1 MSFSLYELLLII
13 GITQGIITSTLLI
26 FSGQNQPYQRL
37 LGLAV
42 LIFSLVN
49 FRALI
54 NSMGW
59 SQLSYFRYAPLGL
72 ELFLPPLIYLYM
84 LLLTRDN
91 KLFNL
96 KTWLHFLPA
105 MLVLCF
111 DLLIYSMTLF
121 EPNIQYKDQLAES
134 FYYVAFNN
142 FEDYFILLSTW
153 IYTLIGWQKI
163 SAYLKWSLPFQ
174 SSQRDLLVLWLR
186 QVLTWMVVLAVFLL
200 VNQLLDFFS
209 ISDQSKWTRWQWFNV
224 FLACTTYYLGFLG
237 YRHKGSRLYDAKKYL
252 DNRAKKFSKT
262 GHEHL
267 VISLRYLMKVE
278 KIYLDSEI
286 NLKVLASELNVSS
299 EDLSFVINQK
309 LNTTFRDLINWYR
322 VEAVK
327 TQLTK
332 EQDMSGSILD
342 LALMM
347 GFNSQASFYRAFNKF
362 VGMTPKVF
370 LESLKQ

>member
-1 MSFSLYELLLII
+1 
-13 GITQGIITSTLLI
+13 
-26 FSGQNQPYQRL
+26 
-37 LGLAV
+37 
-42 LIFSLVN
+42 
-49 FRALI
+49 
-54 NSMGW
+54 
-59 SQLSYFRYAPLGL
+59 
-72 ELFLPPLIYLYM
+72 M

-91 KLFNL
+91 KPFNL

-121 EPNIQYKDQLAES
+121 ESNIQYKDQLAES

-142 FEDYFILLSTW
+142 FEDYLILLSTW

-163 SAYLKWSLPFQ
+163 SAYLKWSQPFQ
-174 SSQRDLLVLWLR
+174 SSQHDVLVLWLK
-186 QVLTWMVVLAVFLL
+186 QILIWMMVLAVFLL
-200 VNQLLDFFS
+200 VNQLLDLFS
-209 ISDQSKWTRWQWFNV
+209 ISDQSKWMRWQWFNV

-237 YRHKGSRLYDAKKYL
+237 YRHKSSRLYEAKKSL

-267 VISLRYLMKVE
+267 VKSLRHLMKVE
-278 KIYLDSEI
+278 KMYLDTEI

-309 LNTTFRDLINWYR
+309 LNTTFRDLINLYR

-327 TQLTK
+327 TQLAQGK
-332 EQDMSGSILD
+332 DMSGSILD
-342 LALMM
+342 LALKM

-362 VGMTPKVF
+362 VGMTPKAF